1 MRDEEARTIISRDSY
16 VGDATALLKIDPLVS
31 SSECASLK
39 RETLLVG
46 VGSSVLWFDPFFAV
60 VDDDVVGDGAG
71 GNEKK
76 RDASSTNAS
85 SSSSSIKMAS
95 KEECLLASCAVALP
109 DGA

>member
-60 VDDDVVGDGAG
+60 VDDDDAAGTAGAAG
-71 GNEKK
+71 AA
-76 RDASSTNAS
+76 DADVRMRRAAAADAGPCGT
-85 SSSSSIKMAS
+85 
-95 KEECLLASCAVALP
+95 
-109 DGA
+109 